1 MLMLSNEIFSPKQK
15 KFLEFLTQK
24 SARGEKQIPP
34 LSILSRELGMSVST
48 LREQMEMA
56 RTIGLIEAHPRSGIE
71 LQPYSF
77 KPSVIKS
84 LAYAVMS
91 SKKYFYD
98 YSDLRKN
105 LEKAYFPKAVR
116 SLSKENIIQMQELVK
131 IAKQKLSSNPIQIP
145 HPEHRQFHLFMYKNL
160 GNDFVTS
167 LLEAYW
173 MMYESIGLDLYT
185 DLAYLIK
192 VWDYHERI
200 VNLIAAGQFEQ
211 SYEYLIE
218 HMELIKDLWREI

>member
-1 MLMLSNEIFSPKQK
+1 MQSNEIFSSKQK
-15 KFLEFLTQK
+15 NFLEYLSK
-24 SARGEKQIPP
+24 RSAMGEMQLPP
-34 LSILSRELGMSVST
+34 LSILSLELGMSIST
-48 LREQMEMA
+48 LREQMELA
-56 RTIGLIEAHPRSGIE
+56 RTLGLIEAHPRLGIQ

-77 KPSVIKS
+77 KPAVNKS

-91 SKKYFYD
+91 SKKSFDD

-116 SLSKENIIQMQELVK
+116 LLSNDQIIQMQELVK
-131 IAKQKLSSNPIQIP
+131 RAKNKLGSNPIQIP
-145 HPEHRQFHLFMYKNL
+145 HPEHRQLHLSMYINIE
-160 GNDFVTS
+160 NDFVTS

-173 MMYESIGLDLYT
+173 TMYENVGLDLYT
-185 DLAYLIK
+185 DLAYLMK

-211 SYEYLIE
+211 SYEFLIE
-218 HMELIKDLWREI
+218 HMELIKNLWRDN